1 MHALAVRQLT
11 KIYKGGHQALKG
23 VGLRVEEGDFFA
35 LLGPNGAGKST
46 LIGIVCSLVNK
57 TAGSVEVFG
66 HDLDREPEAVK
77 SCLGMVPL
85 FFPFLPII
93 PLRSLPSSTGIGQ
106 QLPPDR
112 SAEMQKGDFEETQ
125 ARYCAKNR

>member
-11 KIYKGGHQALKG
+11 KTYKGGHQALRG
-23 VGLRVEEGDFFA
+23 VDLTVEEGDFFA

-57 TAGSVEVFG
+57 SAGSVEVFG

-77 SCLGMVPL
+77 SCLGMVPQE
-85 FFPFLPII
+85 FNF
-93 PLRSLPSSTGIGQ
+93 S
-106 QLPPDR
+106 
-112 SAEMQKGDFEETQ
+112 
-125 ARYCAKNR
+125 